1 MDVSS
6 HSPTPHPTP
15 EDCLTILQ
23 ILDDNCIDLPS
34 SGTRTFKR
42 IRRVRFSAEQCS
54 TSSRYSPQNA
64 DRLWYQPAEIISFK
78 QQARKLVKASRSSS
92 FHNDDMM
99 RGLESC
105 TLERQLNRHK
115 TIQCIL
121 SAYKKGMKPD
131 DTAKIAK
138 ICAAWS
144 EEVAFVQACHDYCNV
159 YQPTM
164 KGQIPQISNT
174 PPEFPFTLRRGKS
187 RSNNRDQ
194 SSSRRRRVRRHMT

>member
-6 HSPTPHPTP
+6 YSPTPHPTP
-15 EDCLTILQ
+15 ADCLTILQ
-23 ILDDNCIDLPS
+23 ILEDDCIPS
-34 SGTRTFKR
+34 SGTRTSKR
-42 IRRVRFSAEQCS
+42 TRRVHFSTEHFS
-54 TSSRYSPQNA
+54 TSSRHSPQNA

-78 QQARKLVKASRSSS
+78 QEARKLVKASRSNL
-92 FHNDDMM
+92 FHSDDMM

-121 SAYKKGMKPD
+121 SAHKKGMKPD

-164 KGQIPQISNT
+164 KGQLPKLSNS
-174 PPEFPFTLRRGKS
+174 PPEFPFALRRGKS

-194 SSSRRRRVRRHMT
+194 SSSRRRRVRRRMT